1 MEARKVM
8 DCSKYP
14 SDINCTLRISGRED
28 EVMKAAVHHA
38 VTEHGHE
45 DTPEFREQLRSMLE
59 DE

>member
-8 DCSKYP
+8 DCGKYP

-28 EVMKAAVHHA
+28 EVMKAAVQHA